1 MTTPQAASEAELADL
16 LRERGAGTIDHPG
29 GTLAAHL
36 ERVQHRLARL
46 GGSPALQLAGRAH
59 AVYGTDGFDVAL
71 LTLGERPLLTG
82 IVGPDAER
90 LVYRYGACE
99 RSRTWST
106 LAEDGR
112 VWDRFTGQVFDL
124 APDELRAFA
133 DLSLVNELDVAEH
146 SPGFLDR
153 YGDVLRRLAGSWEP
167 LLSPAVVADAR
178 RVLGP
183 AA

>member
-1 MTTPQAASEAELADL
+1 M
-16 LRERGAGTIDHPG
+16 LRARGADTIDHPG
-29 GTLAAHL
+29 GTLGAHL
-36 ERVQHRLARL
+36 ERVQRRLAGL
-46 GGSPALQLAGRAH
+46 GAPPVLQLAGRAH

-71 LTLGERPLLTG
+71 LTLAERPLLTG

-90 LVYRYGACE
+90 VVYRYGACE
-99 RSRTWST
+99 RARTWST
-106 LAEDGR
+106 LADDGR
-112 VWDRFTGQVFDL
+112 VWDRFTGEVSEP

-153 YGDVLRRLAGSWEP
+153 YGDLLRRLAGSWEP

-178 RVLGP
+178 QVLG
-183 AA
+183 A